1 MAGRP
6 SGEVLDP
13 ELSGPVAQ
21 DLIEVD
27 PRGRVL
33 LPPRIISEIHWL
45 DKFPKADVQA
55 LAILDRPKTVRLLSF
70 DEAGVA
76 VLSRR
81 RQLIGMLET
90 DPASLAASV
99 LLEDRYHRL
108 KVPQDRR
115 LTLSN
120 LLIAHLEVKLGE
132 TFLYIERVGEEVRL
146 LSPEGRDTA
155 HEHREPTT
163 YGLP

>member
-6 SGEVLDP
+6 SGEALDP

-27 PRGRVL
+27 HRGRVL
-33 LPPRIISEIHWL
+33 LSPRIISEIHWL
-45 DKFPKADVQA
+45 NNSPKGDLQA

-70 DEAGVA
+70 DEAGAA

-81 RQLIGMLET
+81 RQLIGMIDTDRTSLEE
-90 DPASLAASV
+90 LV
-99 LLEDRYHRL
+99 LLEDRYHRV
-108 KVPQDRR
+108 KIPQDRR

-120 LLIAHLEVKLGE
+120 LLIAHLEVKPGE
-132 TFLYIERVGEEVRL
+132 TFLYVERVAEEVRL
-146 LSPEGRDTA
+146 LSPEGRMRRISSADQQLS
-155 HEHREPTT
+155 
-163 YGLP
+163 GLP